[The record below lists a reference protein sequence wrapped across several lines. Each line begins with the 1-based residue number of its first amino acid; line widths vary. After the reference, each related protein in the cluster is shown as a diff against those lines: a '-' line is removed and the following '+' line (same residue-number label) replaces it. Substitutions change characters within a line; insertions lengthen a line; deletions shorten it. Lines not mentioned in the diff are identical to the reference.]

1 MSFKQQNII
10 QWFKQPLYT
19 DTKWTFLAMMDY
31 AKQLKEGMIEFK
43 INGYRYFGFEVPF
56 NQHNKKI
63 LDLLEIEIKTLDGDK
78 ITLTEAVQAYKD
90 YKKRKSNRRK

>member
-1 MSFKQQNII
+1 MSFKQQSII
-10 QWFKQPLYT
+10 QWFKYPLYS
-19 DTKWTFLAMMDY
+19 DSNYVYMALKDY
-31 AKQLKEGMIEFK
+31 ATELKEGMINFRY
-43 INGYRYFGFEVPF
+43 NGYRYFGFEVPY
-56 NQHNKKI
+56 NKHNKKI